1 MSARTNGTGGSSGA
15 FVTSPTVTGAFS
27 VAFCLRR
34 YSGGAANF
42 LGLVS
47 QTGAIESPWFG
58 TLPNDPGVV
67 LSPIGGT
74 NPLLVPDVT
83 TGWASIAMSTTGS
96 QFRAFA
102 LDYRG
107 VLHTLI
113 QSAPGL
119 NNNPVQIGASN
130 SGSNVGDSGVRFF
143 KLWKTVK
150 SDGFLIAQLLQGM
163 PLDYQALSIQLDDSS
178 PATMGRNIVGPA
190 LTKTGTH
197 IAMMTEPQ
205 IPAIADRRLWRMLS
219 SAAVSP
225 GGFAP
230 VPTQGLGPFT
240 FGPNRQFQFQ
250 AGVPAPSQSSSAA
263 PAGFAPDDAFTE
275 GVLASGVA
283 PSGIGVLYS
292 FGSFVLSAAT
302 LPSGAPSLE
311 LFGAGEATP
320 AISSATPRQER
331 FGPFS
336 AAPSIAPS
344 GSATGEGEG
353 ALAAT
358 PSASGTTPPQELS
371 GGLTAG
377 AIVTGSAT
385 PQEAEGA
392 SSLAG
397 VAAGSGAPSQEAE
410 GAFVANS
417 LVEIGPASI
426 PTDERVGAGAMLASA
441 APSSTQ
447 TQEAHGAGSASS
459 ALFLTPAGTPTEERF
474 GAPTGALSVAPA
486 GVSAQESLGASA
498 GAGRVSSAAQPQD
511 ALGAGSGTPSASS
524 TINSDERLGAGVG
537 GAVATSGVAPDER
550 IGAHASGLRLAP
562 AGAATGEVTGA
573 FTVLQVSALSP
584 TGFATQEAFG
594 AASARASGAGTGIL
608 PAEAA
613 LGYLTAAVLGQ
624 GAPPQEAFGAPSLA
638 TVVGFFAQPS
648 SAFTAEAF
656 GAPALLGFVP
666 PPLLG
671 LRATTGQDLERRTT
685 TTSIVVETRAG
696 TARFTAAAGPPLV
709 RVTRTKR

>member
-219 SAAVSP
+219 SGLVSP

-250 AGVPAPSQSSSAA
+250 AGAPTPSQSSSAA

-275 GVLASGVA
+275 GMLAAGLA

-292 FGSFVLSAAT
+292 FGSFVLSAAA
-302 LPSGAPSLE
+302 LPAGAPTQESL
-311 LFGAGEATP
+311 GAGASTP
-320 AISSATPRQER
+320 AATSAVPTQEAEGGAAA
-331 FGPFS
+331 GP
-336 AAPSIAPS
+336 
-344 GSATGEGEG
+344 T
-353 ALAAT
+353 
-358 PSASGTTPPQELS
+358 
-371 GGLTAG
+371 
-377 AIVTGSAT
+377 VTGSSPSQEAAGSPT
-385 PQEAEGA
+385 GVSVVAGSGVPTQEAEGA
-392 SSLAG
+392 GSSASRLSSG
-397 VAAGSGAPSQEAE
+397 VDTGEGL

-426 PTDERVGAGAMLASA
+426 PSEERVGAGAMLASA
-441 APSSTQ
+441 APSSIQ

-474 GAPTGALSVAPA
+474 GAPTGALSVALA

-511 ALGAGSGTPSASS
+511 ALGAGSGAPSASS
-524 TINSDERLGAGVG
+524 AIAPDERLGAGVG

-550 IGAHASGLRLAP
+550 LGSHAAGLRLAP
-562 AGAATGEVTGA
+562 AGAATGKAVGA

-594 AASARASGAGTGIL
+594 AASARASGAGTGIP

-624 GAPPQEAFGAPSLA
+624 GAPPQEAFGAPSVA

-656 GAPALLGFVP
+656 GAPALLSFVP

-671 LRATTGQDLERRTT
+671 LRTTTGQDLERRTT
-685 TTSIVVETRAG
+685 TTSVVVETRAG